1 MHPKTLPSHETK
13 IYLNSAIF
21 KDNEEFDYV
30 RSYYHNKTMG
40 FPIYM
45 HRHNFYEINTHYE
58 EAGGVDSL
66 EKKAEFVSSCIEA
79 YKVRHAMKGAD
90 AVNMFEKEGVLD
102 YLIDGY
108 DVLHTQSLEYVIDEI
123 ELYLKKRGA
132 VR

>member
-1 MHPKTLPSHETK
+1 MRLIHIMRRRAAWTIL
-13 IYLNSAIF
+13 
-21 KDNEEFDYV
+21 
-30 RSYYHNKTMG
+30 R
-40 FPIYM
+40 
-45 HRHNFYEINTHYE
+45 
-58 EAGGVDSL
+58 
-66 EKKAEFVSSCIEA
+66 KKAEFVSSCIEA

-90 AVNMFEKEGVLD
+90 AANMFEKEGVLD

>member
-1 MHPKTLPSHETK
+1 MK
-13 IYLNSAIF
+13 IGY
-21 KDNEEFDYV
+21 
-30 RSYYHNKTMG
+30 
-40 FPIYM
+40 
-45 HRHNFYEINTHYE
+45 NFYEINTHYE

-90 AVNMFEKEGVLD
+90 AANMFEKEGVLD

-132 VR
+132 VK